1 MKILLLKPLIPMTA
15 LITLMLM
22 DYLENH
28 GHLSPKDT
36 LIQIIFP

>member
-1 MKILLLKPLIPMTA
+1 MTA

-22 DYLENH
+22 DYFANH

-36 LIQIIFP
+36 LTQMTMALEREFLA